1 MLFKET
7 QYILDTNT
15 LSQLFRFYY
24 RNNFPSLWTKFNHLV
39 MDGRILSTREVL
51 RELGDG
57 RQAELAYI
65 WAAGHEYLFP
75 DPGTEEVLFVSRIF
89 GVRHFQ
95 QNLQRK
101 KHKPRRR
108 GADPFVIAQAK
119 RTGGTVVTEESKPPN
134 GARIPNI
141 CERFEIPCINLQ
153 QLMDR
158 ENWIF

>member
-1 MLFKET
+1 MLFNESL
-7 QYILDTNT
+7 YILDTNT

-24 RNNFPSLWTKFNHLV
+24 RNNFPSLWQAFDDLV
-39 MDGRILSTREVL
+39 EDGRILSTREVL

-57 RQAELAYI
+57 RKAELAYE
-65 WAAGHEYLFP
+65 WAAEHDNLFP
-75 DPGTEEVLFVSRIF
+75 DPGTEEVRFVSRIF

-95 QNLQRK
+95 QNLQSK
-101 KHKPRRR
+101 KSKPRKQV
-108 GADPFVIAQAK
+108 ADPFVIAQAK

-141 CERFEIPCINLQ
+141 CEHFQVPCINLQ

-158 ENWIF
+158 EDWIF